1 MRAPA
6 TTRRPDSLR
15 QRRKRATRDALI
27 AAAMERFVASGFDAT
42 TVEEIARDVGVSRRT
57 FFRYFASKESV
68 FFAAQEDRLGE
79 FERALAVG
87 GPTPAAAV
95 KAACDAALAMAARY
109 EAERDAVRTEQ
120 TILLGSASL
129 HGHDAQLDHRW
140 EDALRGTLVRGG
152 LSDRDATVAAGA
164 LLGVMRAVLRRWFVS
179 DAARHARDPEQLRHG
194 ADALRAVLGFTY
206 CAMFNPLE
214 LPATAVPA
222 GFSSHGL
229 PLGVQVVG
237 RRNNDH
243 LTLWVAAR
251 IEEALG
257 GWQPAPIR
265 GDR

>member
-1 MRAPA
+1 MQ
-6 TTRRPDSLR
+6 RRPTDKGVRPVLR
-15 QRRKRATRDALI
+15 SVLRPLARGPLGRRLAPGVSEPEVVVEAPTGPLLTAGAVEL
-27 AAAMERFVASGFDAT
+27 AAMIRRREVSPREVLQADLDRIDAVNPQINAV
-42 TVEEIARDVGVSRRT
+42 VEFCR
-57 FFRYFASKESV
+57 
-68 FFAAQEDRLGE
+68 
-79 FERALAVG
+79 ERAFREA
-87 GPTPAAAV
+87 
-95 KAACDAALAMAARY
+95 DAWG
-109 EAERDAVRTEQ
+109 E
-120 TILLGSASL
+120 
-129 HGHDAQLDHRW
+129 
-140 EDALRGTLVRGG
+140 
-152 LSDRDATVAAGA
+152 TV
-164 LLGVMRAVLRRWFVS
+164 
-179 DAARHARDPEQLRHG
+179 RHARDPEQLRHG